1 MSDSTAACA
10 RGRDWPSR
18 SRTQAAWRGSA
29 TRAAEDEEL
38 RRARRV
44 IRVRGVVESL
54 IWMTPPGRPRSGELG
69 RPMCTNPRLVDRFPG
84 MEAGQMAEPVPSA
97 LGERFKE
104 SLRRRPW
111 LGAIGVI
118 FLIFIALVAAKGLH
132 DVAQTGLNG
141 ISLGAIYAL
150 GAVGLTLV
158 YGILKLV
165 NFAHGDFLTFG
176 AYMAYLV
183 NVTWGAPLVVAVF
196 WAMIATALL
205 GLLFE
210 RVLWGPMR
218 AKHAGFL
225 QLILMSI
232 GLAFLLRAIVQ
243 WFWSTDIRVLDVDTT
258 STVDFLGLRIGQTQ
272 LVAVIVGIVVIVAI
286 GVMLRLTLLGKR
298 MRALSDDLELAE
310 TAGIDT
316 RRIINYTW
324 IFAGALAGLAGVLAA
339 ATTNLRP
346 ELGFELLLPIFAA
359 VILGGIGDAF
369 GALVAGLVLG
379 VMTEW
384 STLIIDARWKVAVGF
399 LVLVIVLVIRPQGI
413 FGRAKAV

>member
-1 MSDSTAACA
+1 
-10 RGRDWPSR
+10 
-18 SRTQAAWRGSA
+18 
-29 TRAAEDEEL
+29 
-38 RRARRV
+38 
-44 IRVRGVVESL
+44 
-54 IWMTPPGRPRSGELG
+54 
-69 RPMCTNPRLVDRFPG
+69 
-84 MEAGQMAEPVPSA
+84 MEAGQMAEPVSPPI
-97 LGERFKE
+97 GER
-104 SLRRRPW
+104 LRERLRQQPW
-111 LGAIGVI
+111 LGAVGVIVVI
-118 FLIFIALVAAKGLH
+118 FLALVAGEGLH

-141 ISLGAIYAL
+141 LSLGAIYAL

-196 WAMIATALL
+196 WAMVATALL

-210 RVLWGPMR
+210 RLLWGPMR

-232 GLAFLLRAIVQ
+232 GLAFLIRAVVQ
-243 WFWSTDIRVLDVDTT
+243 WFWGTEIRSLDVNTTDTA
-258 STVDFLGLRIGQTQ
+258 DFLGVRIGQTELIVVVVGVAV
-272 LVAVIVGIVVIVAI
+272 LVAVGF
-286 GVMLRLTLLGKR
+286 MLRLTLLGKR
-298 MRALSDDLELAE
+298 MRALSDDLDLAE

-316 RRIINYTW
+316 RRVILYTW
-324 IFAGALAGLAGVLAA
+324 VFAGGLAGLAGVLAGSI
-339 ATTNLRP
+339 TNLRP

-399 LVLVIVLVIRPQGI
+399 LVLVIVLVVRPQGI
-413 FGRAKAV
+413 FGRAKAI

>member
-1 MSDSTAACA
+1 
-10 RGRDWPSR
+10 
-18 SRTQAAWRGSA
+18 
-29 TRAAEDEEL
+29 
-38 RRARRV
+38 
-44 IRVRGVVESL
+44 
-54 IWMTPPGRPRSGELG
+54 
-69 RPMCTNPRLVDRFPG
+69 
-84 MEAGQMAEPVPSA
+84 MEAGQVTEHVAPAVGER
-97 LGERFKE
+97 LGER
-104 SLRRRPW
+104 LRRQPW
-111 LGAIGVI
+111 LGAIAVILAI
-118 FLIFIALVAAKGLH
+118 FLALVAGEGLH

-141 ISLGAIYAL
+141 LSLGAIYAL

-165 NFAHGDFLTFG
+165 NFAQGDFLTFG

-183 NVTWGAPLVVAVF
+183 NVTWGMPLVLAVF
-196 WAMIATALL
+196 WAMIMTALL
-205 GLLFE
+205 GVLFE
-210 RVLWGPMR
+210 RLLWGPMR
-218 AKHAGFL
+218 AKRAGFL

-243 WFWSTDIRVLDVDTT
+243 WFWSTEIRTLDVDTT

-272 LVAVIVGIVVIVAI
+272 LIVVIV
-286 GVMLRLTLLGKR
+286 GVVVLVTVALMLRLTLLGKR

-316 RRIINYTW
+316 GRVITYTW

-339 ATTNLRP
+339 ATTSLYP

-369 GALVAGLVLG
+369 GALAAGMIIG

-384 STLIIDARWKVAVGF
+384 STLIIDARWKTAVGF
-399 LVLVIVLVIRPQGI
+399 LVLIVVLIIRPQGV
-413 FGRAKAV
+413 FGRAKAI

>member
-1 MSDSTAACA
+1 
-10 RGRDWPSR
+10 
-18 SRTQAAWRGSA
+18 
-29 TRAAEDEEL
+29 
-38 RRARRV
+38 
-44 IRVRGVVESL
+44 
-54 IWMTPPGRPRSGELG
+54 
-69 RPMCTNPRLVDRFPG
+69 
-84 MEAGQMAEPVPSA
+84 MEAGQMTEAGPLAVRERIEERLRRQPA
-97 LGERFKE
+97 LG
-104 SLRRRPW
+104 
-111 LGAIGVI
+111 GAIVIALI
-118 FLIFIALVAAKGLH
+118 FLALVAGHGLH

-141 ISLGAIYAL
+141 LSLGAIYAL

-158 YGILKLV
+158 YGILRLV

-196 WAMIATALL
+196 WAMVMTALL

-210 RVLWGPMR
+210 RLLWGPMR

-243 WFWSTDIRVLDVDTT
+243 WFWSTEIRVLDVNTT
-258 STVDFLGLRIGQTQ
+258 DSVELLGLRIGQTE
-272 LVAVIVGIVVIVAI
+272 LIVVLVGVTVLVAI
-286 GVMLRLTLLGKR
+286 GLMLRFTLLGKR
-298 MRALSDDLELAE
+298 MRALSDDLDLAE

-316 RRIINYTW
+316 RRVILFTW

-339 ATTNLRP
+339 SITNIRP

-369 GALVAGLVLG
+369 GALAAGLVLG

-384 STLIIDARWKVAVGF
+384 STLIIDARWKTAVGF
-399 LVLVIVLVIRPQGI
+399 LVLVLVLVIRPQGI

>member
-1 MSDSTAACA
+1 
-10 RGRDWPSR
+10 
-18 SRTQAAWRGSA
+18 
-29 TRAAEDEEL
+29 
-38 RRARRV
+38 
-44 IRVRGVVESL
+44 
-54 IWMTPPGRPRSGELG
+54 
-69 RPMCTNPRLVDRFPG
+69 
-84 MEAGQMAEPVPSA
+84 MEAGQMIEPVRSPIR
-97 LGERFKE
+97 ERLAE
-104 SLRRRPW
+104 RLRRQPW
-111 LGAIGVI
+111 LGAVGVIIVI
-118 FLIFIALVAAKGLH
+118 FLALVAGEGLH

-141 ISLGAIYAL
+141 LSLGAIYAL

-196 WAMIATALL
+196 WAMVATALL
-205 GLLFE
+205 GILFE
-210 RVLWGPMR
+210 RLLWGPMR

-232 GLAFLLRAIVQ
+232 GLAFLIRAVIQ
-243 WFWSTDIRVLDVDTT
+243 WFWSTEIRSLDVDTT
-258 STVDFLGLRIGQTQ
+258 STVEFLGLRIGQTE
-272 LVAVIVGIVVIVAI
+272 LIVLAVGVAVLI
-286 GVMLRLTLLGKR
+286 GVGLMLRLSLLGKR

-316 RRIINYTW
+316 RRVILYTW
-324 IFAGALAGLAGVLAA
+324 VFAGVLAGLAGVLAGA
-339 ATTNLRP
+339 ITNLRP

-369 GALVAGLVLG
+369 GALAAGMVLG

-384 STLIIDARWKVAVGF
+384 STLIIDARWKVSVGF
-399 LVLVIVLVIRPQGI
+399 LILVIVLIVRPQGI
-413 FGRAKAV
+413 FGRAKAI

>member
-1 MSDSTAACA
+1 M
-10 RGRDWPSR
+10 
-18 SRTQAAWRGSA
+18 
-29 TRAAEDEEL
+29 
-38 RRARRV
+38 
-44 IRVRGVVESL
+44 
-54 IWMTPPGRPRSGELG
+54 
-69 RPMCTNPRLVDRFPG
+69 
-84 MEAGQMAEPVPSA
+84 MEAGQMAEPVSPPI
-97 LGERFKE
+97 GER
-104 SLRRRPW
+104 LRERLRQQPW
-111 LGAIGVI
+111 LGAVGVI
-118 FLIFIALVAAKGLH
+118 IIIFLALVAGEGLH

-141 ISLGAIYAL
+141 LSLGAIYAL

-183 NVTWGAPLVVAVF
+183 NVTWGMPLVVAVF
-196 WAMIATALL
+196 WAMVATALL
-205 GLLFE
+205 GILFE
-210 RVLWGPMR
+210 RLLWGPMR

-232 GLAFLLRAIVQ
+232 GLAFLIRAIVQ
-243 WFWSTDIRVLDVDTT
+243 WFWGTEIRSLDVNTT
-258 STVDFLGLRIGQTQ
+258 DTVDFLGVRIGQTEMIVVVVG
-272 LVAVIVGIVVIVAI
+272 VAVLVGV
-286 GVMLRLTLLGKR
+286 GFMLRLTLLGKR
-298 MRALSDDLELAE
+298 MRALSDDLDLAE

-316 RRIINYTW
+316 RQVILFTW
-324 IFAGALAGLAGVLAA
+324 VFAGALAGLAGVLAGSI
-339 ATTNLRP
+339 TNLRP

-399 LVLVIVLVIRPQGI
+399 LVLVIVLVVRPQGI
-413 FGRAKAV
+413 FGRAKAI